1 MKLLQEVTA
10 MSVSYEEAKRIVEAA
25 FTASAEMGIKVAI
38 AVLDD
43 RGDTVIQ
50 ARMDGARWWW
60 VDTCRAK
67 AFATTLFGVPSG
79 DLTERLGSGVGVAM
93 LGLHPGKIAYA
104 QGALPIM
111 RDGRL
116 IGAVGVG
123 GGTGQQDEDAARAG
137 IAAL

>member
-1 MKLLQEVTA
+1 
-10 MSVSYEEAKRIVEAA
+10 MSVSYEEAKRIVDAA
-25 FTASAEMGIKVAI
+25 FAAAKEMGIKIAI
-38 AVLDD
+38 AVLDE

-50 ARMDGARWWW
+50 ARMDGGRWWW

-67 AFATTLFGVPSG
+67 AFATTLFGMPSG
-79 DLTERLGSGVGVAM
+79 QLTERLTSGVGLAM
-93 LGLHPGKIAYA
+93 LAMHSGKIAYA
-104 QGALPIM
+104 QGALPIL
-111 RDGRL
+111 REGRL

>member
-1 MKLLQEVTA
+1 
-10 MSVSYEEAKRIVEAA
+10 MSVNYEDAKRIVEAA
-25 FTASAEMGIKVAI
+25 FASAREMGIRIAI
-38 AVLDD
+38 AVLDE

-67 AFATTLFGVPSG
+67 AFATTLFGVPSVE
-79 DLTERLGSGVGVAM
+79 LMERLSSGVGVAM

-111 RDGRL
+111 RDGQL

-123 GGTGQQDEDAARAG
+123 GGTGQQDEDASRAG

>member
-1 MKLLQEVTA
+1 
-10 MSVSYEEAKRIVEAA
+10 MSLTYEEAQRIVEATFA
-25 FTASAEMGIKVAI
+25 ASREMGIKIAV
-38 AVLDD
+38 AVLDE

-79 DLTERLGSGVGVAM
+79 ELTERLASGVGVAM

-111 RDGRL
+111 RDGTL

-123 GGTGQQDEDAARAG
+123 GGTSQQDEDAARAG